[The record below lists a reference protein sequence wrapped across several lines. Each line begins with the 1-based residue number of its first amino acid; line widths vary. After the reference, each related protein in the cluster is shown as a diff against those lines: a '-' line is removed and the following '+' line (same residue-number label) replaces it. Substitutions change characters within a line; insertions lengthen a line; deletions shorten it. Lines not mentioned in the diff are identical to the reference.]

1 MYQEH
6 ADFTWELNAACQ
18 TSQPMGRK
26 GGDSV
31 VTLGLRVSRGGPAG
45 IWGKKSTGLIA
56 ELKHSVVTMKRLLK
70 RWILGVIWLTEAR
83 EAGAC
88 PGDLSPPVLPSRDM
102 GRAAGIR
109 CSSPPAQDIWVDGLP
124 ARLSAG
130 HSSPFQLEVAT
141 QQHMRAEKSNPVLGQ
156 AALKSRVSPNLKA

>member
-1 MYQEH
+1 
-6 ADFTWELNAACQ
+6 
-18 TSQPMGRK
+18 MGRK

-31 VTLGLRVSRGGPAG
+31 VTLGLRVSHGGPAE
-45 IWGKKSTGLIA
+45 IWGRKSTGLIA
-56 ELKHSVVTMKRLLK
+56 ELKHSMVTIKCLLK

-109 CSSPPAQDIWVDGLP
+109 CSSPPAQDIYGLP

-141 QQHMRAEKSNPVLGQ
+141 QQHMRAVKSNPVFGQ
-156 AALKSRVSPNLKA
+156 AALKPRVSPNLKA